1 MPNQKSRPCSDR
13 GDLLMHTI
21 EKYSV
26 EDKATNMEDL
36 NDSSTIDERMSK
48 VTCQA
53 SSKATGEVIAV
64 HYPLSFLLLE
74 SEEGSFVKGYN

>member
-1 MPNQKSRPCSDR
+1 MPNQKSRPCSDI

-21 EKYSV
+21 EKYS
-26 EDKATNMEDL
+26 KATNMEDL
-36 NDSSTIDERMSK
+36 NDSSTIDERISK

-53 SSKATGEVIAV
+53 SSKTTGEVIAV

-74 SEEGSFVKGYN
+74 SDEGSFVKGYN